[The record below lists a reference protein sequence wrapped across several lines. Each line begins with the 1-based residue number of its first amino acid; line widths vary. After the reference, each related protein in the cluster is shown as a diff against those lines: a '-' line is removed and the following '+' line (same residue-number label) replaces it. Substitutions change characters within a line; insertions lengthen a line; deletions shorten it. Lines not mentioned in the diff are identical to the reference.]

1 MTEEIKDNKSAEEPR
16 PEAGTEEEPQVYS
29 VNKGLT
35 GWKFG
40 RREFLAATATAA
52 AAVTAAAMVATDKSG
67 AAAPDTAVAGEAL
80 MLDVALPVMMAV
92 QPAQSFAQ
100 TWRFTNK
107 SQAAWCKGATLHL
120 ANADGYIR
128 GDQLQAPA
136 SVAVPDIA
144 PGETVNVQ
152 IDLKAPAD
160 LSTYQGHWHLQV
172 QDDPT
177 PVASGPFVVVAACI
191 AESPHN
197 YANNANQ
204 TWILDNPDTSAQ
216 STRVHFSR
224 LETEGCC
231 DFVYL
236 KDNAGQVHQQISGT
250 YASGLWSDPVPGSVV
265 RVQLTS
271 DSSVTAWGF
280 CIDLIETL
288 QTYPLFLALVAR
300 APTLT
305 PTPTMTPTP
314 KPTATPCRCYGVCT
328 CNPHCTCDRIHYWYP
343 N

>member
-67 AAAPDTAVAGEAL
+67 EAAPGTAAAVGDSI
-80 MLDVALPVMMAV
+80 MLDMAIPVMMAV

-136 SVAVPDIA
+136 SIAVPDIA
-144 PGETVNVQ
+144 PGETVNVKV
-152 IDLKAPAD
+152 DMVAPAELD
-160 LSTYQGHWHLQV
+160 TYRSSWRLQV
-172 QDDPT
+172 ADHPA
-177 PVASGPFVVVAACI
+177 PVASGPFVVLNGCI
-191 AESPHN
+191 IESGHP
-197 YANNANQ
+197 YPDMSQA
-204 TWILDNPDTSAQ
+204 WPSVINPDSTAL

-224 LETEGCC
+224 LELASG
-231 DFVYL
+231 DYIVL
-236 KDNAGQVHQQISGT
+236 KDSGGQERQRITGS
-250 YASGLWSDPVPGSVV
+250 YSSGLWSNPVPGIEV
-265 RVQLTS
+265 RVELERA
-271 DSSVTAWGF
+271 SSESPEWGF
-280 CIDLIETL
+280 CLDQVESNRVYLPSVFK
-288 QTYPLFLALVAR
+288 QP
-300 APTLT
+300 T
-305 PTPTMTPTP
+305 PTPTNTPT
-314 KPTATPCRCYGVCT
+314 PTATPCSCYGVCT
-328 CNPHCTCDRIHYWYP
+328 CNPHCTCNRIHYWYP